1 MRSRV
6 LEGISAGVFVAAW
19 WLAATV
25 IPKLPPT
32 VPSHFGWN
40 GTADRTGPGIA
51 LYALP
56 VVVTVL
62 YAGLSAAGFMPQRWT
77 SYPVKITERNREAV
91 YALNREMIP
100 ALKAA
105 TLLTTLIVEW
115 GAIDAAQRGSM
126 SPYFNEAV
134 VAALILTFGVVI
146 YYTLK
151 MRAV

>member
-1 MRSRV
+1 VKSRV

-25 IPKLPPT
+25 IPTLPPII
-32 VPSHFGWN
+32 PSHFNWS
-40 GTADRTGPGIA
+40 GTADGTGPKIA
-51 LYALP
+51 LWSLP
-56 VVVTVL
+56 VVVSVL
-62 YAGLSAAGFMPQRWT
+62 YAGLSAGRFMPQRWMG
-77 SYPVKITERNREAV
+77 YPVKVTDRNRDAV
-91 YALNREMIP
+91 YALNREMLP

-115 GAIDAAQRGSM
+115 GAIDAAQRGTM

-134 VAALILTFGVVI
+134 VVALILTFGIVI